1 VRVDDGAVA
10 WHRELAGL
18 EPDQLAVQEHLAEAA
33 SDPPVERVSVVDEDL
48 QHVAFGRRVPVRLPG
63 DVLLDVPN
71 ITAPMTSSAGGAG
84 ARRDGGPR

>member
-1 VRVDDGAVA
+1 
-10 WHRELAGL
+10 
-18 EPDQLAVQEHLAEAA
+18 
-33 SDPPVERVSVVDEDL
+33 VVDEDL